1 MIQCPNCGM
10 ENAPTRAFCAVCGE
24 KLAAPEPERLP
35 PPSSAAPAGQGDAL
49 DLDWLLA
56 EESPQSSHPA
66 DSAPPPTESAAGAE
80 PEMNW
85 LLQSLTGEPDSP
97 AAPEPSAPAAPP
109 APTPPPVNLN
119 LPAWLQG
126 AELTPEP
133 PPSQVAQEWGTDV
146 DFSDLP
152 EWELGEEPPDAGLP
166 AVPPTL
172 VQPFSPDDPIQA
184 AETEGTGL
192 LSGVRG
198 PIPIEPIITISH
210 DVPEMPGR
218 GEPSRNS
225 EAANLFARIAG
236 GAVVP
241 EPLAAPKAPP
251 RGAEFF
257 YLLLLIAIIVPLLVN
272 IPFGPPP
279 QSPAALAFAQTI
291 EAVPANRT
299 VLLAFDYEAG
309 LSDELDPAAIATLT
323 HLRRV
328 AGPADDAP
336 KPLSLLAVSTAP
348 QGTALAERA
357 WAASSGPEIASW
369 QIVPYLS
376 GGSLAL
382 RALLQSRLS
391 SEVSQEQEQ
400 IALIIVLGDETA
412 DVQHW
417 IEQVGS
423 QIADVPMLAIA
434 PASAETTLMPY
445 LVAGQLDGL
454 LAGIPGTASYEFHG
468 MRDDTGIAWRRIDAL
483 TIAALLV
490 LLVILAGNIVAGY
503 RSYRERQT
511 REAAPRPEKN
521 STASTRQE
529 RKNSSER
536 RAALASLTNRQRR
549 K

>member
-24 KLAAPEPERLP
+24 RLPAPEPERLS
-35 PPSSAAPAGQGDAL
+35 PPSSSAPAGQGESL

-56 EESPQSSHPA
+56 EEEPSPTQVA
-66 DSAPPPTESAAGAE
+66 DPAPPETTGAE

-85 LLQSLTGEPDSP
+85 LLQSLTNEPDSP
-97 AAPEPSAPAAPP
+97 SAPSAAATPAEPTPP
-109 APTPPPVNLN
+109 PPPPVNLN
-119 LPAWLQG
+119 LPSWLQG
-126 AELTPEP
+126 AEVAPEP
-133 PPSQVAQEWGTDV
+133 LPSQSAQEWDSDV

-152 EWELGEEPPDAGLP
+152 EWEVAEEPTEASAPSAI
-166 AVPPTL
+166 PPTL
-172 VQPFSPDDPIQA
+172 AKPFSPDDPIQA

-210 DVPEMPGR
+210 EVPEMPGR

-241 EPLAAPKAPP
+241 EPLATPKAPP

-257 YLLLLIAIIVPLLVN
+257 YLLLLLAIIVPLLVN

-291 EAVPANRT
+291 ERLPANRT
-299 VLLAFDYEAG
+299 VLLAFDYEAS

-328 AGPADDAP
+328 AAPEGGEP
-336 KPLSLLAVSTAP
+336 KPLSLLAVSTSP

-357 WAASSGPEIASW
+357 WAASNGPDAASW
-369 QIVPYLS
+369 QVVPYLS

-382 RALLQSRLS
+382 RALLQSRLNPTLS
-391 SEVSQEQEQ
+391 SEAEQ

-412 DVQHW
+412 DVQRW
-417 IEQVGS
+417 LEQVGS
-423 QIADVPMLAIA
+423 QITDVPMLAIA

-468 MRDDTGIAWRRIDAL
+468 MRDNTGIAWRRIDAL
-483 TIAALLV
+483 TVAALLV
-490 LLVILAGNIVAGY
+490 LVVILVGNIVAALRGHQ
-503 RSYRERQT
+503 ERQS
-511 REAAPRPEKN
+511 RESAPRLEKG
-521 STASTRQE
+521 SAASPRQE
-529 RKNSSER
+529 RKPASER
-536 RAALASLTNRQRR
+536 RTALASLTNRQRR